1 MGYGAFNICEKLESI
16 NLEKVQEI
24 PDYAFYNC
32 KALEWID
39 ISNATAIG
47 DHAFSGM

>member
-1 MGYGAFNICEKLESI
+1 MEYGAFNICEKLESI

-32 KALEWID
+32 KVV
-39 ISNATAIG
+39 ISQ
-47 DHAFSGM
+47 FSRNRNIQLS